1 MLVRVCVYSDGS
13 RARATTSLGWLR
25 VQVTQKP
32 SGPLTTAQLDRVKEL
47 LLAQHAAI
55 AADTSELD
63 SLSSLLESWRL
74 EHPEVD
80 LPARLSKLGTVV

>member
-1 MLVRVCVYSDGS
+1 MTDV
-13 RARATTSLGWLR
+13 TTSLPAIMP

-32 SGPLTTAQLDRVKEL
+32 GGPLTTAQLDRVKEL
-47 LLAQHAAI
+47 LLTQHTAI
-55 AADTSELD
+55 VADTAELD

>member
-1 MLVRVCVYSDGS
+1 MLQPSSSAGCVCM
-13 RARATTSLGWLR
+13 
-25 VQVTQKP
+25 QVTQKP